1 MEKQLS
7 KLKSFIKENKTV
19 FGVLAGLFILL
30 LGIIGYN
37 VFVGEQWGDLGIT
50 EELKQVDKER
60 AQLVDV
66 QEQILDQT
74 GIVYDFP
81 DKTEVKAD
89 IDTHFETEF
98 GGVENIDYQD
108 IRVTEYIYNK
118 YGGDYWSA
126 YKAYLLPDFDLA
138 YGAQKSLYI
147 RLMNLLGQYKYANL
161 EPIYTVSSFLSRN
174 IVNGVEMGFLEMN
187 NTEQNFDGYLTPIL
201 DAKTD
206 KTYMNSEVY
215 ELEVGEIKIVNPQL
229 VYQNETQK
237 WLVSVGVLP
246 TEEVTVKEFVQNF
259 KDIEVSFNGKTFI
272 LGDDQGGNLE
282 LNGIPYS
289 WVTDEDVY
297 MTNMTEYIQTNRM
310 DSEGN
315 PAQVDSDELSAEYN
329 TLVNESYVSD
339 VQMLYST
346 YEFEGLPEP
355 KEGPVRLTINKK
367 DVIIPLID
375 YRGRVGVR

>member
-1 MEKQLS
+1 MS
-7 KLKSFIKENKTV
+7 KLTSFIKENKTV

-30 LGIIGYN
+30 LGVIGYN
-37 VFVGEQWGDLGIT
+37 VLVGEQWGDMGIT
-50 EELKQVDKER
+50 SELKQVNKER

-66 QEQILDQT
+66 QEQILKQT

-81 DKTEVKAD
+81 DKNDVKLELDA
-89 IDTHFETEF
+89 HFEAEF
-98 GGVENIDYQD
+98 GGTKNIDYQD
-108 IRVTEYIYNK
+108 RRVTEYIYNK

-126 YKAYLLPDFDLA
+126 YTTYLLPDFDLA

-147 RLMNLLGQYKYANL
+147 RLMSLIGQNKYVGL
-161 EPIYTVSSFLSRN
+161 EPIYIVSSFLSRN
-174 IVNGVEMGFLEMN
+174 IVNGVEMGFLEAD

-215 ELEVGEIKIVNPQL
+215 ELEVGGIKIVNPQL
-229 VYQNETQK
+229 AYQAETQK
-237 WLVSVGVLP
+237 WLVSVGILP
-246 TEEVTVKEFVQNF
+246 TEEVTVKEFAQNF

-272 LGDDQGGNLE
+272 LGDDQGGNLT

-289 WVTDEDVY
+289 MITDEDVY
-297 MTNMTEYIQTNRM
+297 VTKKTEFIQTNMT

-315 PAQVDSDELSAEYN
+315 PEQVNSEELLAEYN
-329 TLVNESYVSD
+329 TLVNETYVSD

-346 YEFEGLPEP
+346 YEFDGIPEP

-367 DVIIPLID
+367 DAIIPLID

>member
-1 MEKQLS
+1 MS
-7 KLKSFIKENKTV
+7 KLTSFIKENKTV

-30 LGIIGYN
+30 LGVIGYN
-37 VFVGEQWGDLGIT
+37 VFVGEQWGDMGIT
-50 EELKQVDKER
+50 SELKQVDKER

-66 QEQILDQT
+66 QEEILKQT

-81 DKTEVKAD
+81 DKNDVKLE

-98 GGVENIDYQD
+98 GGAKNIDYQD
-108 IRVTEYIYNK
+108 RRVTEYIYNK

-126 YKAYLLPDFDLA
+126 YTTYLLPDFDLA

-147 RLMNLLGQYKYANL
+147 RLMSLIGQNKYVGL
-161 EPIYTVSSFLSRN
+161 EPIYIVSSFLSRN
-174 IVNGVEMGFLEMN
+174 IVNGVEMGFIEEGK
-187 NTEQNFDGYLTPIL
+187 TEQNFDGYLTPIL

-215 ELEVGEIKIVNPQL
+215 ELEVGDIKVVNPQL
-229 VYQNETQK
+229 AYQAETQK

-246 TEEVTVKEFVQNF
+246 TEEVTVKEFALNF

-272 LGDDQGGNLE
+272 LGDDQGGNLSF
-282 LNGIPYS
+282 NGIPYS
-289 WVTDEDVY
+289 WITDEDVY
-297 MTNMTEYIQTNRM
+297 MTNMTEFIQTNMM
-310 DSEGN
+310 DEEGN
-315 PAQVDSDELSAEYN
+315 PEQVNKDELLAEYN
-329 TLVNESYVSD
+329 TLVNETYVSD

>member
-1 MEKQLS
+1 MN
-7 KLKSFIKENKTV
+7 KLISNITSFIKENKTV

-30 LGIIGYN
+30 LGVIGYN
-37 VFVGEQWGDLGIT
+37 VFVGEQWGDMGIT
-50 EELKQVDKER
+50 SELKQVNKER

-66 QEQILDQT
+66 QEQLLKQT

-81 DKTEVKAD
+81 DKNDVKLELDA
-89 IDTHFETEF
+89 HFETEF
-98 GGVENIDYQD
+98 GGTKNIDYQD
-108 IRVTEYIYNK
+108 RRVTEYIYNK

-126 YKAYLLPDFDLA
+126 YTAYLLPDFDLA

-147 RLMNLLGQYKYANL
+147 RLMNLLGQYKYADL
-161 EPIYTVSSFLSRN
+161 EPIYNVSSFLSRN

-237 WLVSVGVLP
+237 WLVSVGILP

-272 LGDDQGGNLE
+272 LGDDQGGNLT

-289 WVTDEDVY
+289 LITDEDVY
-297 MTNMTEYIQTNRM
+297 ITKATELIQTTVM

-315 PAQVDSDELSAEYN
+315 PAQVDSEELLAEYN

>member
-1 MEKQLS
+1 MS
-7 KLKSFIKENKTV
+7 KLTSFIKENKTV

-30 LGIIGYN
+30 LGVIGYN
-37 VFVGEQWGDLGIT
+37 VFVGEQWGDMGIT
-50 EELKQVDKER
+50 SELKQVDKER

-66 QEQILDQT
+66 QEQLLKQT

-81 DKTEVKAD
+81 DKNDVKLE

-98 GGVENIDYQD
+98 GGAKNIDYQD
-108 IRVTEYIYNK
+108 RRVTEYIYNK

-126 YKAYLLPDFDLA
+126 YTTYLLPDFDLA

-147 RLMNLLGQYKYANL
+147 RLMSLIGQNKYVGL
-161 EPIYTVSSFLSRN
+161 EPIYIVSSFLSRN
-174 IVNGVEMGFLEMN
+174 IVNGVEMGFLEED

-215 ELEVGEIKIVNPQL
+215 ELEVGGIKIVNPQL
-229 VYQNETQK
+229 AYQAETQK

-272 LGDDQGGNLE
+272 LGDDQGGNLS

-289 WVTDEDVY
+289 WITDEDVY
-297 MTNMTEYIQTNRM
+297 MTNMTEFIQTNMM
-310 DSEGN
+310 DEEGN
-315 PAQVDSDELSAEYN
+315 PEQVNSEELLAEYN
-329 TLVNESYVSD
+329 TLVNETYVSD

>member
-1 MEKQLS
+1 MS
-7 KLKSFIKENKTV
+7 KLTSFIKENKTV

-30 LGIIGYN
+30 LGVIGYN
-37 VFVGEQWGDLGIT
+37 VFVGEQWGDMGISS
-50 EELKQVDKER
+50 ELKQVDKER

-66 QEQILDQT
+66 QEQILNQT

-81 DKTEVKAD
+81 DKNDVKLE

-98 GGVENIDYQD
+98 GGVKNIDYQD

-126 YKAYLLPDFDLA
+126 YTAYLLPDFDLA

-147 RLMNLLGQYKYANL
+147 RLMNLLGQYKYADL
-161 EPIYTVSSFLSRN
+161 EPIYNVSSFLSRN

-229 VYQNETQK
+229 VYQKETQK
-237 WLVSVGVLP
+237 WLVSVGVIP

-297 MTNMTEYIQTNRM
+297 MTNMTEFIQTNRM

-315 PAQVDSDELSAEYN
+315 PKQVDSDELLAEYN
-329 TLVNESYVSD
+329 TLVNEKYVSD